1 MSCTIYDHVYITF
14 KVWIIK
20 FDLVHLYYNDWWK
33 PNYCK
38 QNAVLY
44 IWGFRQASGI
54 YNLRL
59 FTFLF
64 VFLVVE
70 YLNPKDKR
78 SKSPVSGTNA
88 IQTPSNFFEVQVQ
101 VQVQIIDKV
110 CRLNSRNC
118 FNMLSTYN
126 AFKIPV
132 NYYNFLRNAL
142 IGTSLNLTSVYF
154 SLYRNY
160 RYRNQQE

>member
-1 MSCTIYDHVYITF
+1 MTMYIPF

-38 QNAVLY
+38 QNSVLY

-54 YNLRL
+54 WHLASIIYNLRL
-59 FTFLF
+59 FTSLF

-70 YLNPKDKR
+70 YLNPEDKR
-78 SKSPVSGTNA
+78 SKSSVSGTNA
-88 IQTPSNFFEVQVQ
+88 IQTPSNSFEVQ

-118 FNMLSTYN
+118 LNMLSTYN
-126 AFKIPV
+126 ALIPV
-132 NYYNFLRNAL
+132 NYYNFVRNAL
-142 IGTSLNLTSVYF
+142 IVTSLNLTSVYF
-154 SLYRNY
+154 SLYRNC